1 MHPYIRCGANRLS
14 PNGEVCL
21 ILPPPPRRPA
31 ARCAAWDVPLGE
43 EFGVLLR
50 LYRKPFDKRRLG
62 DHVVPEVR
70 HRHELS
76 FFDPAQHR
84 ALSENARKSGR
95 IICQRP
101 REKYCG
107 LLREFPGGK
116 IEPGET
122 AEAVLL

>member
-1 MHPYIRCGANRLS
+1 MHPYIDAGQIGCRQTVKSASFFRLLRVA
-14 PNGEVCL
+14 EQL
-21 ILPPPPRRPA
+21 
-31 ARCAAWDVPLGE
+31 DVPLGE

-76 FFDPAQHR
+76 FFEPAQHR